1 MVEEVFQD
9 LSLGIK
15 VLILMR
21 GLPGS
26 GKTYLADS
34 ILEAA
39 LESPVR
45 SDHISSTKKNLEN
58 QMIRGCTPVI
68 VDEVNLQIWDME
80 PYAHIAVKYG
90 YRIHILEMTTKWSNN
105 LKKLE
110 KKTKDDISK
119 EELKRMRDIFIKDI
133 TPEYLLVECGL
144 TLRYQLELKNNSTK
158 GGRKSMT
165 SDRIKRLD
173 ASFALKF
180 QNSSVDENKEK
191 TFDRKNENYLLN
203 EKYLFDT
210 FPHVDEN
217 VIVEL
222 LHSND
227 FDYDRT
233 EEDLLVA
240 FENEE
245 TLNNVSG
252 SLEAT
257 GSKKKNNNRR
267 RRRRKNK

>member
-1 MVEEVFQD
+1 
-9 LSLGIK
+9 
-15 VLILMR
+15 MR

-26 GKTYLADS
+26 GKSYLADS

-45 SDHISSTKKNLEN
+45 SDHISSNKNHLEN
-58 QMIRGCTPVI
+58 HMIRGCSPVI
-68 VDEVNLQIWDME
+68 VDEVNVNIWDME
-80 PYAHIAVKYG
+80 PYAHIAVQYG
-90 YRIHILEMTTKWSNN
+90 YKIHIVEMKTKWSTN

-119 EELKRMRDIFIKDI
+119 EDLKRMRDTFIKNV

-144 TLRYQLELKNNSTK
+144 TLRYQLELENNLTK

-165 SDRIKRLD
+165 SDRIRRLD
-173 ASFALKF
+173 ASFARKL
-180 QNSSVDENKEK
+180 QNSSGDMNKKKIVDIKH
-191 TFDRKNENYLLN
+191 ENYVLN
-203 EKYLFDT
+203 EQYLFDT
-210 FPHVDEN
+210 FPHVDEK
-217 VIVEL
+217 IIMEL

-245 TLNNVSG
+245 TPHNVAA
-252 SLEAT
+252 SLEAP
-257 GSKKKNNNRR
+257 GSKYKGNNRR